1 MKKLFGIFVT
11 ALVCAVMMTG
21 CILTESDSEVYVTVR
36 NISGNTVAGEK
47 VYMYNSTSDVASLND
62 PAKAKEVQETD
73 ADGDVRFVISKAE
86 FLLEES
92 KPFVFQTFA
101 KDGNVNGRT
110 ILTVKRNSKTNT
122 EINQY

>member
-1 MKKLFGIFVT
+1 MKKILLFIAT

-21 CILTESDSEVYVTVR
+21 CILMESDSEVNVHVLS
-36 NISGNTVAGEK
+36 ISGNVVSGEK
-47 VYMYNSTSDVASLND
+47 VYMYYSTSDAASLN
-62 PAKAKEVQETD
+62 AQANAKEVQTTD

-92 KPFVFQTFA
+92 KPFVFQTFD

-110 ILTVKRNSKTNT
+110 ILTVKRNSKMNT